1 VKPKINSVDV
11 HPQLSDK
18 GHPVD
23 DGAQGGCCWFTVWPV
38 GFDPA
43 VLLRVVNG
51 TAAKPESF
59 QRKV

>member
-1 VKPKINSVDV
+1 MVRRV
-11 HPQLSDK
+11 
-18 GHPVD
+18 
-23 DGAQGGCCWFTVWPV
+23 DGAAGSLCGPN